1 MKLST
6 NFLKD
11 YLDIDINSKEDV
23 YNLAENMTKVGNE
36 YDSEGMLIEATNLVI
51 GEVLECEMHPD
62 SDHLHVCKVNTG
74 KEVLQI
80 VCGAPNVRKGLK
92 VIVALPGAKL
102 PGGEIKKSVIRGV
115 ESNGML
121 CSIAELGIESK
132 FLREE
137 DKAGIHELDS
147 KAPVG
152 EDPIEYMH
160 MKDGVIDFEL
170 TANRGDLLSIL
181 GMAYEVGAI
190 YNKKVKD
197 IDISHKEEGKLDF
210 KLNIATDNCS
220 LFLAKKA
227 LNVNIHESA
236 PEIKEK
242 LMASGIRPINNVV
255 DISNYVM
262 LETGQPL
269 HFYDADKLLGMLE
282 VRMAEEGE
290 KLTTLDKQER
300 TLSCDDIVISD
311 GKRAIGLA
319 GVMGGFDTEIT
330 ENTKNIIIESAI
342 FDSVKIRRTSNK
354 ILRSEASNRFEKGLD
369 PNRTYMAIERACTLL
384 EKYADAKIVSGM
396 EVYDKTNKE
405 DKKIDI
411 TVDNINSLLGSN
423 LTEKEIIDIFERLA
437 FKVEKNKD
445 KLTVCVP
452 SRRLDISIKEDL
464 IEEVGRIYGVDNIQG
479 RLKEMTI
486 KKGSYDNTTREI
498 RNKMVNL
505 GLNET
510 LTYSLVN
517 EKEADMFT
525 LKNNG
530 IIKMLDPLTEDRN
543 ALRQSLITSL
553 LKTYEYNLARD
564 NKDICL
570 FEIAKTFYKEN
581 EEYKEEN
588 KLACLMTGE
597 YYLGLNT
604 KQVDFYI
611 IKGVCEEVLD
621 YLGYA
626 GRYRF
631 VQDKEKLPKEMH
643 PGKSAV
649 ISVNGDIVGLIGRV
663 TPEVCKEEVYVM
675 EISLDKLLTKK
686 VGKMKY
692 KELSKFPVVKKD
704 IAVLVNKDITA
715 QEMLKTIKNNGGKLL
730 LESKVFDLYEGK
742 GIPEGKKS
750 IAFSVTLGAQDRT
763 LTDEEINKVMEKVIT
778 GLQSKHGAELR
789 K

>member
-1 MKLST
+1 
-6 NFLKD
+6 
-11 YLDIDINSKEDV
+11 
-23 YNLAENMTKVGNE
+23 
-36 YDSEGMLIEATNLVI
+36 
-51 GEVLECEMHPD
+51 
-62 SDHLHVCKVNTG
+62 
-74 KEVLQI
+74 
-80 VCGAPNVRKGLK
+80 
-92 VIVALPGAKL
+92 
-102 PGGEIKKSVIRGV
+102 
-115 ESNGML
+115 
-121 CSIAELGIESK
+121 
-132 FLREE
+132 
-137 DKAGIHELDS
+137 
-147 KAPVG
+147 
-152 EDPIEYMH
+152 
-160 MKDGVIDFEL
+160 
-170 TANRGDLLSIL
+170 
-181 GMAYEVGAI
+181 MA
-190 YNKKVKD
+190 
-197 IDISHKEEGKLDF
+197 
-210 KLNIATDNCS
+210 
-220 LFLAKKA
+220 
-227 LNVNIHESA
+227 
-236 PEIKEK
+236 
-242 LMASGIRPINNVV
+242 M
-255 DISNYVM
+255 
-262 LETGQPL
+262 
-269 HFYDADKLLGMLE
+269 
-282 VRMAEEGE
+282 
-290 KLTTLDKQER
+290 
-300 TLSCDDIVISD
+300 
-311 GKRAIGLA
+311 
-319 GVMGGFDTEIT
+319 
-330 ENTKNIIIESAI
+330 
-342 FDSVKIRRTSNK
+342 
-354 ILRSEASNRFEKGLD
+354 
-369 PNRTYMAIERACTLL
+369 ERACTLL

-411 TVDNINSLLGSN
+411 TVDNINSLLGSS

-445 KLTVCVP
+445 KLTVYVP

-486 KKGSYDNTTREI
+486 KKGSYDNVAREI

-553 LKTYEYNLARD
+553 FKTYEYNMARD

-604 KQVDFYI
+604 KPVDFYI

-621 YLGYA
+621 YLGYS
-626 GRYRF
+626 GRYSF

-649 ISVNGDIVGLIGRV
+649 ISVNGDIVGLIGRI
-663 TPEVCKEEVYVM
+663 TPEICKEEVYVM

-692 KELSKFPVVKKD
+692 KEISKFPVVKKD

-763 LTDEEINKVMEKVIT
+763 LTDEEINKVMEKVIA